1 MSRSF
6 LPVFTRLSF
15 SPFARFMTRDRCYDA
30 AGVKRCHSVATRVAG
45 LCLVV
50 TMATFPIAA
59 HAESISETVP
69 ASSRTVATLDTRV
82 QPPALDPVTEL
93 PDLAELKAGPER
105 KAAFLS
111 MLVPLVQAENARIQ
125 RDRNWLVGVHTRINP
140 LTADEKQRL
149 ARLCDDYGVQCSPGK
164 VNQALLTRVNT
175 VPLEMVVI
183 QAVEESG
190 WGTSRLAKESNNLF
204 GMRCFRAGCGI
215 AQQGTS
221 RRFQVFDSVRDGVG
235 AYLHNLNTHRAYAQ
249 LRGQRAALAATG
261 KSISAEKLI
270 GTLHNY
276 STSPGYQSQ
285 LLSLLRTNGELIR
298 THGVDSSFAA
308 DSPA

>member
-6 LPVFTRLSF
+6 PPFSNRRQCRQRARPDRL
-15 SPFARFMTRDRCYDA
+15 RRA
-30 AGVKRCHSVATRVAG
+30 ATAITGGILMLGVAI
-45 LCLVV
+45 
-50 TMATFPIAA
+50 FPIASP
-59 HAESISETVP
+59 AESLSETV
-69 ASSRTVATLDTRV
+69 TTLDARI
-82 QPPALDPVTEL
+82 QPPALDPVNEL
-93 PDLAELKAGPER
+93 PNLNEIKAGPKR

-125 RDRNWLVGVHTRINP
+125 SDRNWLVGVRSRINP
-140 LTADEKQRL
+140 IRPDEKRRL
-149 ARLCDDYGVQCSPGK
+149 ARLCDEYGVTCAPGE
-164 VNQALLTRVNT
+164 VSQALLSRVNT

-190 WGTSRLAKESNNLF
+190 WGTSRLARESNNLF
-204 GMRCFRAGCGI
+204 GMRCFSKGCGI
-215 AQQGTS
+215 AQRGTT

-249 LRGQRAALAATG
+249 LRDQRAALATRG

-276 STSPGYQSQ
+276 STSPDYQQQ
-285 LLSLLRTNGELIR
+285 LLSLLRTNGDLIR
-298 THGVDSSFAA
+298 DHGTGDPFAA
-308 DSPA
+308 GSPA

>member
-1 MSRSF
+1 M
-6 LPVFTRLSF
+6 LS
-15 SPFARFMTRDRCYDA
+15 
-30 AGVKRCHSVATRVAG
+30 
-45 LCLVV
+45 L
-50 TMATFPIAA
+50 ATFPMAA
-59 HAESISETVP
+59 HGESISETVQ
-69 ASSRTVATLDTRV
+69 TLDTRV
-82 QPPALDPVTEL
+82 QPPALDPITEL
-93 PDLAELKAGPER
+93 PDLTEIKAGPKR
-105 KAAFLS
+105 KAAFLG

-140 LTADEKQRL
+140 MTSEEQRRL

-164 VNQALLTRVNT
+164 VSRELLARVNT

-190 WGTSRLAKESNNLF
+190 WGTSRLAKDSNNLF
-204 GMRCFRAGCGI
+204 GMRCFSTGCGI
-215 AQQGTS
+215 AQHGTS
-221 RRFQVFDSVRDGVG
+221 RRFQVFGSVRDGVG

-276 STSPGYQSQ
+276 STSPDYQRQ

-298 THGVDSSFAA
+298 THGADNAFTT

>member
-6 LPVFTRLSF
+6 PSF
-15 SPFARFMTRDRCYDA
+15 SSRRQCRQRARPDRLRRAMA
-30 AGVKRCHSVATRVAG
+30 AITGGILMLGVAI
-45 LCLVV
+45 
-50 TMATFPIAA
+50 FPIASS
-59 HAESISETVP
+59 AESLSETV
-69 ASSRTVATLDTRV
+69 TTLDARI
-82 QPPALDPVTEL
+82 QPPALDPVNEL
-93 PDLAELKAGPER
+93 PNLNEIKAGPER

-125 RDRNWLVGVHTRINP
+125 SDRNWLVGVRSRINP
-140 LTADEKQRL
+140 MRPDEKRRL
-149 ARLCDDYGVQCSPGK
+149 ARLCDDYGVTCAPGEISQ
-164 VNQALLTRVNT
+164 VLLSRVNT

-190 WGTSRLAKESNNLF
+190 WGTSRLARESNNLF
-204 GMRCFRAGCGI
+204 GMRCFSKGCGI
-215 AQQGTS
+215 AQRGTS
-221 RRFQVFDSVRDGVG
+221 RRFQIFDSVRDGVG

-249 LRGQRAALAATG
+249 LRDQRAALAARG

-276 STSPGYQSQ
+276 STSSNYQQQ

-298 THGVDSSFAA
+298 DHGIDDPFASG
-308 DSPA
+308 SPA